1 MKSRRK
7 MEPPRIITPSAG
19 KISFPDVVR
28 LGNGVPVYLLGGGT
42 VDLIRIEFVL
52 NAGQIM
58 EETHMAA
65 SVANAMLTEGTV
77 SHDAITLND
86 LIDSTGAVFNH
97 TAEKDTAS
105 LVVITLSRK
114 LEEVM
119 ELSREVLFYPSFP
132 ENELRMLKE
141 KKIQT
146 FLTGRQK
153 TSVIGREQFYMALC
167 GRDNPYGRITRLE
180 DFEALTATVTRDFHS
195 RFYRP
200 ENMYITVSG
209 REPESALPVLSKF
222 FSGSCQWHKAE
233 LPQLA
238 FETSPPGRRF
248 AEVNGSV
255 QSAVRMGWKGIT
267 RDHHDY
273 HGLQVAN
280 MILGGYFGSRLMRNI
295 REEKGYTYGIHSVT
309 GAFHGIGFI
318 VIMTE
323 VANEYREETLKEIRK
338 EIAELRRNPVST
350 DELQIVR
357 NHFMGEIARM
367 FDGPFSSAEAV
378 RGLIDYNADHDY
390 YSRLIST
397 IETITPDEITALF
410 NTYFNPDEAIEVIAG
425 AK

>member
-1 MKSRRK
+1 MKRSK
-7 MEPPRIITPSAG
+7 PKEPPLIITPATG
-19 KISFPDVVR
+19 NISFPSMER
-28 LGNGVPVYLLGGGT
+28 LSNGVPVYLLRGGT
-42 VDLIRIEFVL
+42 VDLVRVEFVL

-65 SVANAMLTEGTV
+65 SVANAMLTEGTL
-77 SHDAITLND
+77 SHDAISLND

-97 TAEKDTAS
+97 TADKDTAN
-105 LVVITLSRK
+105 LVVISLSRK
-114 LEEVM
+114 LEEVLKLA
-119 ELSREVLFYPSFP
+119 EEVLFHPSFP
-132 ENELRMLKE
+132 ENELRMLKQ
-141 KKIQT
+141 KKIQS

-167 GRDNPYGRITRLE
+167 GKENPYGRVTMLE
-180 DFEALTATVTRDFHS
+180 DYDALTTAVSRDFHT
-195 RFYRP
+195 RFYKP
-200 ENMYITVSG
+200 GNMYVTVSG
-209 REPESALPVLSKF
+209 KDPESALPLLDKLIAG
-222 FSGSCQWHKAE
+222 SGMWHKPE
-233 LPQLA
+233 IPQLVFDTA
-238 FETSPPGRRF
+238 RPGRIF
-248 AEVNGSV
+248 AEINGSV

-295 REEKGYTYGIHSVT
+295 REEKGYTYGIHSVA

-323 VANEYREETLKEIRK
+323 VANQYREDTLREIRK
-338 EIAELRRNPVST
+338 EIAELRRNDVSP

-357 NHFMGEIARM
+357 NHLLGEIARM

-378 RGLIDYNADHDY
+378 RGIIDYDADHDY
-390 YSRLIST
+390 YSKLVST
-397 IETITPDEITALF
+397 VETITPDKIKELF
-410 NTYFNPDEAIEVIAG
+410 VTYFNPEEAIEVIAG

>member
-1 MKSRRK
+1 MKNKSKNNR
-7 MEPPRIITPSAG
+7 PRIITPSAG
-19 KISFPDVVR
+19 NITFPDIAMLSNR
-28 LGNGVPVYLLGGGT
+28 VPVYLLRGGT
-42 VDLIRIEFVL
+42 VDLMRVEFVL

-86 LIDSTGAVFNH
+86 LIDSTGAVFSH
-97 TAEKDTAS
+97 TADKDTAS

-119 ELSREVLFYPSFP
+119 ELAGEVLFHPSFP

-141 KKIQT
+141 KKIQS

-167 GRDNPYGRITRLE
+167 GNDNPYGRITRLE
-180 DFEALTATVTRDFHS
+180 DYDALTTAVASDFHS

-200 ENMYITVSG
+200 ENMYITLSG
-209 REPESALPVLSKF
+209 KDPERALPMLEKF
-222 FSGSCQWHKAE
+222 FSGSGKWEK
-233 LPQLA
+233 PQIPHFV
-238 FETSPPGRRF
+238 FETSRPGRIF

-255 QSAVRMGWKGIT
+255 QSSVRMGWKGIT

-295 REEKGYTYGIHSVT
+295 REEKGYT
-309 GAFHGIGFI
+309 
-318 VIMTE
+318 
-323 VANEYREETLKEIRK
+323 
-338 EIAELRRNPVST
+338 
-350 DELQIVR
+350 
-357 NHFMGEIARM
+357 
-367 FDGPFSSAEAV
+367 
-378 RGLIDYNADHDY
+378 
-390 YSRLIST
+390 
-397 IETITPDEITALF
+397 
-410 NTYFNPDEAIEVIAG
+410 
-425 AK
+425 

>member
-19 KISFPDVVR
+19 KTSFPDVVR

-119 ELSREVLFYPSFP
+119 ELAGEVLFHPSFP

-141 KKIQT
+141 KKIQA

-167 GRDNPYGRITRLE
+167 GKDNPYGRITRLE
-180 DFEALTATVTRDFHS
+180 DFDALTSAVTRDFHS

-209 REPESALPVLSKF
+209 REPESALPVLSKC

-233 LPQLA
+233 IPQLA
-238 FETSPPGRRF
+238 FETSPPGRIF

-338 EIAELRRNPVST
+338 EIAELRINPVST
-350 DELQIVR
+350 DELQTVR

-378 RGLIDYNADHDY
+378 RGLIDYDTDHDY

-397 IETITPDEITALF
+397 IETITPEKITELF
-410 NTYFNPDEAIEVIAG
+410 NTYYNPDEAVEVIAG